1 MAFTTDNF
9 NKIWASTSPLTP
21 YEFSDSNY
29 QEGWN
34 FVGSTPPARQ
44 MWDFLQKRNDEKAQY
59 IFNNFLPLSGGNVT
73 GDLFIAGNAVES
85 INASGTNY
93 IRYDSGL
100 QICFGNV
107 DGTETSQTVTFPNPF
122 VSAPEV
128 AISQNATT
136 VTARV
141 NGLTATKFSTNFTS
155 GFSGSALVHWIAI
168 GYWK

>member
-85 INASGTNY
+85 INASGANY

-100 QICFGNV
+100 QICWNRV
-107 DGTETSQTVTFPNPF
+107 NSITTSGKELTFDVPF
-122 VSAPEV
+122 NSAPRI
-128 AISQNATT
+128 AATAATTTTALAFSGVSGTSVTIKSASGT
-136 VTARV
+136 VTADV
-141 NGLTATKFSTNFTS
+141 
-155 GFSGSALVHWIAI
+155 IAI
-168 GYWK
+168 GLWK